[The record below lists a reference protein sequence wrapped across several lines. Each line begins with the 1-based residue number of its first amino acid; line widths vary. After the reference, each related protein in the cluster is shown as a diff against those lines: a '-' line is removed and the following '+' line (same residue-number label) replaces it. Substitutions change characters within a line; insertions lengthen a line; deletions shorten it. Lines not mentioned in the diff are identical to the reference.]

1 MKIAF
6 FSTNM
11 SFCQH
16 ILDELNRNH
25 TVKVWIDNPNL
36 QIKWANTLKLLDWC
50 DVAYL
55 EWTQTPNVEISQ
67 IQGITKPLI
76 AFCHGYD
83 VMYHTFVDWRN
94 IEALIIQDAHYP
106 RLLRLRAKWAKD
118 NPTLPPL
125 TKLPKKILVKSL
137 GVDLQAFT
145 PLEAPEPGYHI
156 IIHASWIQPVKRIYA
171 AIQQFYDLLRIDGD
185 KPWKM
190 TLIGRWGGGYKQEER
205 WEYLTACSELIEQLE
220 FPKNRLAVKT
230 DNFPP
235 DVWAQ
240 FAKTADVYWCTSSR
254 ESFGASMGEVCASGG
269 YPLINK
275 YLGADK
281 VYPKKHLCKTPHEMI
296 QKTIEWGNLS
306 QEEKISERHAI
317 RKHIEQFDAKQAAT
331 EIRLFI
337 EDVVENYKR

>member
-6 FSTNM
+6 FSTNL

-25 TVKVWIDNPNL
+25 TVKVWADNPNIH
-36 QIKWANTLKLLDWC
+36 IKWASTLKLLDWC

-55 EWTQTPNVEISQ
+55 EWTQTPNIEISQ
-67 IQGITKPLI
+67 IQGNTKPLI

-94 IEALIIQDAHYP
+94 IAALIIQDAHYP
-106 RLLRLRAKWAKD
+106 RLLRLRAEWVKS
-118 NPTLPPL
+118 NPDLPTL
-125 TKLPKKILVKSL
+125 TKLPKKTLIKSL
-137 GVDLQAFT
+137 GVDLQTFT
-145 PLEAPEPGYHI
+145 PPPEPIPEYHI
-156 IIHASWIQPVKRIYA
+156 VIHASWIQPVKRIYA
-171 AIQQFYDLLRIDGD
+171 AIQQFYDLIQLDPD

-190 TLIGRWGGGYKQEER
+190 TLIGRWEGDYKPEER
-205 WEYLTACSELIEQLE
+205 WEYLTACSELINQLE
-220 FPKNRLAVKT
+220 FPADRLHVKLG
-230 DNFPP
+230 NFPP
-235 DVWAQ
+235 NLWAQ
-240 FAKTADVYWCTSSR
+240 FAKTADLYWCTSSR
-254 ESFGASMGEVCASGG
+254 ESFGASMAEVCACGG
-269 YPLINK
+269 YPLINY

-281 VYPKKHLCKTPHEMI
+281 VYPEKYLCKTPYQMI

-306 QEEKISERHAI
+306 QEEKIRERHAI
-317 RKHIEQFDAKQAAT
+317 RKHIEQFDAKKAAK